1 MRYFLIIFIFITS
14 CTKQDLKTEVI
25 DINKKMTF
33 EEFRV
38 LIENNGNIKDY
49 PNIDSLAKYRQ
60 CLTRTRP

>member
-1 MRYFLIIFIFITS
+1 MRYFSIIIFIFINS
-14 CTKQDLKTEVI
+14 CSKQDLKTEAI

-49 PNIDSLAKYRQ
+49 PDIDWWKKNLI
-60 CLTRTRP
+60 

>member
-1 MRYFLIIFIFITS
+1 MRYFLLIIIFFLIS
-14 CTKQDLKTEVI
+14 CSKQDLKTEII

-49 PNIDSLAKYRQ
+49 PNID
-60 CLTRTRP
+60 

>member
-1 MRYFLIIFIFITS
+1 MRFFLITFIFLFS
-14 CTKQDLKTEVI
+14 CSKQNLKTEVI

-49 PNIDSLAKYRQ
+49 PNID
-60 CLTRTRP
+60 

>member
-33 EEFRV
+33 EEFWV

-49 PNIDSLAKYRQ
+49 PNID
-60 CLTRTRP
+60 

>member
-14 CTKQDLKTEVI
+14 CTKQDLKTEVV

-38 LIENNGNIKDY
+38 LIEKNGNIKGY
-49 PNIDSLAKYRQ
+49 PSLD
-60 CLTRTRP
+60 

>member
-1 MRYFLIIFIFITS
+1 MRYFLLIIIFFLIS
-14 CTKQDLKTEVI
+14 CSKQDLKTEVI

-49 PNIDSLAKYRQ
+49 PNID
-60 CLTRTRP
+60 

>member
-1 MRYFLIIFIFITS
+1 MRYFLIVIFIFQIS
-14 CTKQDLKTEVI
+14 CSKQDLKTEVI

-49 PNIDSLAKYRQ
+49 PNID
-60 CLTRTRP
+60 

>member
-1 MRYFLIIFIFITS
+1 MRYFLITIFIFINS
-14 CTKQDLKTEVI
+14 CTKQDLNTEVI

-49 PNIDSLAKYRQ
+49 PNID
-60 CLTRTRP
+60 

>member
-1 MRYFLIIFIFITS
+1 MRYFLIIFIFLIS
-14 CTKQDLKTEVI
+14 CSKQDLKTEVI

-49 PNIDSLAKYRQ
+49 PDIDWWKKNLI
-60 CLTRTRP
+60 

>member
-1 MRYFLIIFIFITS
+1 MRYFSIIIFIFLNS
-14 CTKQDLKTEVI
+14 CSKQDLKTEAI

-49 PNIDSLAKYRQ
+49 PDIDWWKKNLI
-60 CLTRTRP
+60 